1 MTIIDNMGA
10 KLHICCGIKEEMPKY
25 FACDFACDFAQSKK
39 IRADLQKP
47 SIKKVIIYHFLGK

>member
-25 FACDFACDFAQSKK
+25 FACDFAQSKK
-39 IRADLQKP
+39 IRAELQKP

>member
-10 KLHICCGIKEEMPKY
+10 KLHICCGIKEEKAKY

-39 IRADLQKP
+39 IRAELQAL
-47 SIKKVIIYHFLGK
+47 SIKNVIICHFLDR